1 MSQTT
6 RIPWCDAT
14 WNPVTGCQRVSPGCD
29 HCYAMRMALRF
40 PKTLGHVADGSG
52 WNGKIEMH
60 WPRLYQP
67 KEWKKPRRIF
77 VCSMGDLFY
86 VADFSL
92 ITSILNVMK
101 ETPRHTYYILSKR
114 PTLAWAALDRAKRGC
129 FLSAGIGWPFPNV
142 LVGFT
147 AENQDMA
154 DYRLPVLRDQIEAA
168 GKFVSCEPLLGPV
181 DLRKHLDVVRWVI
194 AGGENG
200 PGARPMDL
208 DWARSL
214 RDQCAE
220 AKVPFFYKGGGA
232 GKDDVLDGRRH
243 QEIPA

>member
-6 RIPWCDAT
+6 RIPWATAT
-14 WNPVTGCQRVSPGCD
+14 WNPVTGCQPVSAGCD
-29 HCYAMRMALRF
+29 HCYAARMASRF
-40 PKTLGHVADGSG
+40 PKKFGNVAASGS
-52 WNGKIEMH
+52 WNGEIREH
-60 WPRLYQP
+60 WNRLYQP
-67 KEWKKPRRIF
+67 KEWTKPRRVF

-86 VADFSL
+86 VNDYPFLVSV
-92 ITSILNVMK
+92 LNVMK
-101 ETPRHTYYILSKR
+101 ETPRHTYYLLTKR
-114 PTLAWAALDRAKRGC
+114 PWEASMTLDRAKRGC
-129 FLSAGIGWPFPNV
+129 FLAAGVGWPFQNV
-142 LVGFT
+142 WVGFT
-147 AENQDMA
+147 TEDQARVDS
-154 DYRLPVLRDQIEAA
+154 RLPYMGSIEAA
-168 GKFVSCEPLLGPV
+168 GRFVSCEPLLGPV
-181 DLRKHLDVVRWVI
+181 SLRQHLDKIRWVI

-243 QEIPA
+243 QEIPS